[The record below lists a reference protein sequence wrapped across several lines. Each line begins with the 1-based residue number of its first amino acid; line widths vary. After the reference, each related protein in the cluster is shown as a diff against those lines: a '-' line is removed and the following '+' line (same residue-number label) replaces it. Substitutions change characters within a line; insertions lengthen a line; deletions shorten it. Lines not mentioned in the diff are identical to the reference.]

1 MIIRLFDNENKIKLW
16 TLCFTRRPPC
26 LSVSHQSPLVCL
38 SSGVP
43 GWWSP
48 SLWPRCC
55 PSACWFTSCRPV
67 AARWRFTSPNVETT
81 HTSRWTTSTEPLHEP
96 EEAPGN
102 QGKGLSHWTTRT
114 LRMKSGRRRGG
125 RSCQEDQRR
134 RVRTLCHCTKRSS
147 WVLMDR
153 LSETV
158 YLILIF
164 THFHRPS
171 CWSSKTRHNRF
182 YSAFVYRSRKEIQK
196 RGQSFNLDLNVLIP
210 NSRYGVLNISELN
223 SGSSSIL
230 RLVSPR

>member
-1 MIIRLFDNENKIKLW
+1 MFPSVYNQLKLRIVVSLISAEAAGPL
-16 TLCFTRRPPC
+16 TQSPLCFYRSQEGTNQKQAPERGLCICLVHCDLCRSNFYTRHLTLKAKRPPC
-26 LSVSHQSPLVCL
+26 LSVSHLSPLVCL

-81 HTSRWTTSTEPLHEP
+81 RTSRWTTSTEPLHEP

-114 LRMKSGRRRGG
+114 LRMKSGRRRG
-125 RSCQEDQRR
+125 RCSCQEDQRR
-134 RVRTLCHCTKRSS
+134 RVWTLCHCTKRSS

-153 LSETV
+153 LSET
-158 YLILIF
+158 LFI
-164 THFHRPS
+164 
-171 CWSSKTRHNRF
+171 
-182 YSAFVYRSRKEIQK
+182 
-196 RGQSFNLDLNVLIP
+196 
-210 NSRYGVLNISELN
+210 
-223 SGSSSIL
+223 
-230 RLVSPR
+230 